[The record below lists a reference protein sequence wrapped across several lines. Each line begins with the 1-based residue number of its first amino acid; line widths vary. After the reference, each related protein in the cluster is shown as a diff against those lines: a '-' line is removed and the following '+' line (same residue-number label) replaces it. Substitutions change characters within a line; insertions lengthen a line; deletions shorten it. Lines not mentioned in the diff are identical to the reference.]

1 MKLTTA
7 VGITVIAG
15 AVLSGF
21 AAVGSYAMG
30 ELDKK
35 VNIVHLNKLIDTF
48 EKARAE
54 KEAADKKKSIRDY
67 KREQRGYTMKPIKD
81 PIDVWKIGDLQDHID
96 ELELELQLTQ

>member
-15 AVLSGF
+15 AVFSGL

-35 VNIVHLNKLIDTF
+35 ADNTRIDFLLREGKKAKIEMYTIQRDYYDIGDDKTKRDLHMIKSYNRLID
-48 EKARAE
+48 
-54 KEAADKKKSIRDY
+54 
-67 KREQRGYTMKPIKD
+67 
-81 PIDVWKIGDLQDHID
+81 KITLEIQT
-96 ELELELQLTQ
+96 ELKQ